1 MRFLLVSI
9 GVSIECPLS
18 VHWVSIECPLEKHK
32 PNHQNSNHQNSRR
45 LTLRLLT
52 FCLASRSIKWLV
64 SWHNQPLHDHIQV
77 VLPSMSPYGSQSG
90 LQLIRLFSFSF
101 GSSSTA
107 CVLTQPRVA
116 WPHPC
121 CQKHNVSICLWVK
134 SCLLNPHMSI
144 DARYSRNCVLNP
156 HILGPSCFT
165 SGGSIQIAGLQHVK
179 LNVQICVSQRSTL
192 VIT

>member
-1 MRFLLVSI
+1 M
-9 GVSIECPLS
+9 SIEWPLS
-18 VHWVSIECPLEKHK
+18 VHWFCHFPNPHMSTDTGHFRKCVHDSHMSSQNCCTSDGSIRLAEFQHVK
-32 PNHQNSNHQNSRR
+32 P
-45 LTLRLLT
+45 
-52 FCLASRSIKWLV
+52 FV

-77 VLPSMSPYGSQSG
+77 FLPSMSPYGSQSG

-121 CQKHNVSICLWVK
+121 CQKHNVNICLWVK
-134 SCLLNPHMSI
+134 SCVLNPHMSI

-156 HILGPSCFT
+156 HILGPNCFT

-179 LNVQICVSQRSTL
+179 LNVQIYVSQRSTL